1 MAVTEELPQRLPHVS
16 PSRLAMLRRLF
27 ASLQAV
33 STALAATV
41 AFRLFLR
48 TFRRPLRAE
57 DAALLT
63 RAVPHALAAG
73 ADRFVAHE
81 WPASGRLAI
90 VVHGWG
96 SRAARFAPLCT
107 ALADRGW
114 HVVAFDAPGHGA
126 SRGNSSSLPQF
137 MAALDAVVARFGA
150 PHALIGHSLGAL
162 AIASRNRDGPP
173 AWAARLAAVTLVS
186 MPSGAPFL
194 VGSFLH
200 FLGIGIAT
208 RQRLLDRFQRRFG
221 AGPDQYTAQL
231 GAAQITAPVLLVHD
245 REDDIVPFAHSRQL
259 SLQLPDCRLLATS
272 GLGHS
277 ALTRDPDVIEA
288 VADFL
293 DDPSTKEAA

>member
-1 MAVTEELPQRLPHVS
+1 MTEDLPQRLPHVS

-27 ASLQAV
+27 AVLQAV
-33 STALAATV
+33 STALAAAV

-48 TFRRPLRAE
+48 TFRRPLREE
-57 DAALLT
+57 DAALLA
-63 RAVPHALAAG
+63 RAVPHELTSG
-73 ADRFVAHE
+73 VDRFLAHE
-81 WPASGRLAI
+81 WPTGGRLAI

-107 ALADRGW
+107 VLADRGW

-126 SRGNSSSLPQF
+126 SRGDSSSLPQF
-137 MAALDAVVARFGA
+137 MAALDAVAARFGA
-150 PHALIGHSLGAL
+150 PHALVGHSLGAL
-162 AIASRNRDGPP
+162 AIASRHRDGPP
-173 AWAARLAAVTLVS
+173 AWASRLAAAALIS

-200 FLGIGIAT
+200 FLGIGDAT

-221 AGPDQYTAQL
+221 AGPDQYTARS
-231 GAAQITAPVLLVHD
+231 GAAHITAPVLLVHD
-245 REDDIVPFAHSRQL
+245 REDDIVPFEHSRQL
-259 SLQLPDCRLLATS
+259 SAQLPACRLLATS

-277 ALTRDPDVIEA
+277 VLTRDAAVIEA

-293 DDPSTKEAA
+293 DDPSTNGAA